1 MRACRWGHEG
11 GAGSCGRAGPG
22 ERFDGE
28 AEPLR
33 EIGTGVETRR
43 APVIARPT
51 MTSSAAP
58 VLPRPTV
65 AK

>member
-1 MRACRWGHEG
+1 MVPDTGVV
-11 GAGSCGRAGPG
+11 
-22 ERFDGE
+22 
-28 AEPLR
+28 AEPVQASVLMGRLR

-51 MTSSAAP
+51 MTSSTAP
-58 VLPRPTV
+58 MLPRPTV